1 MALLKLLRSVLRA
14 VPAFG
19 ESIGYLI
26 DVYLSLLI
34 TPDRVSRVDYLHAFQ
49 IFFADVSS
57 GFIQILACPDQ

>member
-1 MALLKLLRSVLRA
+1 MALLQLLRSVLRV

-26 DVYLSLLI
+26 DVYLSLLVAE
-34 TPDRVSRVDYLHAFQ
+34 DRIGRINYLHAFQ

-57 GFIQILACPDQ
+57 GFIQILARPDQ